1 MSTHPF
7 EDLQLTN
14 AQSECFA
21 LGLVDLAKSDG
32 MHQSEL
38 ELIEE
43 FLSSSGGGD
52 LDELMK
58 KGFSAATAAELLS
71 GKATNA
77 FFYSCFLLA
86 YADGALS
93 EIEMQRIKSFA
104 ATFGL
109 DDTQLEAAHDWA
121 RTYLVSAL
129 AKELKN
135 QTLVREIAAHLG
147 MSTAQIDAALL
158 GDN

>member
-32 MHQSEL
+32 IHQSEL

-52 LDELMK
+52 LDELHEQ
-58 KGFSAATAAELLS
+58 GLL
-71 GKATNA
+71 
-77 FFYSCFLLA
+77 C
-86 YADGALS
+86 
-93 EIEMQRIKSFA
+93 R
-104 ATFGL
+104 
-109 DDTQLEAAHDWA
+109 
-121 RTYLVSAL
+121 R
-129 AKELKN
+129 
-135 QTLVREIAAHLG
+135 RR
-147 MSTAQIDAALL
+147 
-158 GDN
+158 

>member
-32 MHQSEL
+32 IHQSEL

-43 FLSSSGGGD
+43 FLSSSGGGN

-58 KGFSAATAAELLS
+58 KGFSVATAAELLS
-71 GKATNA
+71 GHATNA
-77 FFYSCFLLA
+77 FFYSCFFRLTRMGCSARSKWTELRV
-86 YADGALS
+86 LHLP
-93 EIEMQRIKSFA
+93 
-104 ATFGL
+104 L
-109 DDTQLEAAHDWA
+109 DWMT
-121 RTYLVSAL
+121 RS
-129 AKELKN
+129 
-135 QTLVREIAAHLG
+135 
-147 MSTAQIDAALL
+147 
-158 GDN
+158 